1 MFAAVSQNQVWIHS
15 LKSINPMM
23 RLAKPGS
30 RATGCQL
37 QLPIFYP
44 AGSHTV
50 MHQGFIAPSQFIEIR
65 EIYFEPALL
74 ASIKDGGARN

>member
-23 RLAKPGS
+23 RLVKHGS

-44 AGSHTV
+44 GKPVWS
-50 MHQGFIAPSQFIEIR
+50 
-65 EIYFEPALL
+65 
-74 ASIKDGGARN
+74 